1 MKCPQCQST
10 SYRKNGRRN
19 GRQNYLCKNCGRQ
32 FLETASSVLSI
43 TEFSAPGV
51 VTDLDL
57 ESMTEVTPVSES
69 NDAENLPLDLQVDR
83 EFFSSSKNGVSVLLL
98 DAENLKID
106 LNAEKFLLSLAQSP
120 QLIKIAFANWR
131 NTSLAKQDAD
141 LYDRGYQLIHVP
153 NGKNSADAKMIAFGA
168 SIFQPYPHVKEVFI
182 CSSDGLLMH
191 LCHQLQNHGIV
202 VYWVRRKDAKLI
214 VENRHT
220 GETKHYSISLN
231 TEIPSLDILM
241 NKLEILIQS
250 ERESIDERIS
260 KITALSALFQARC
273 NIVKQEKTSNEELNT
288 SVSNSE
294 NNNNLMT
301 EMILNYGE
309 LVNNIHSTVHTNLNG
324 SAINEIII
332 EPIDSKENLEKALI
346 QLIKKMKS
354 QNTKEDICTNTLTKE
369 FTNLYGKPPS
379 SVIKA
384 LGLGSTLS
392 KFLKSCK
399 CFKLQQKGNQY
410 KIELA

>member
-32 FLETASSVLSI
+32 FLETASSVLPT
-43 TEFSAPGV
+43 TEISLPDVG
-51 VTDLDL
+51 TDLEA
-57 ESMTEVTPVSES
+57 ESMTEVTAFTER
-69 NDAENLPLDLQVDR
+69 NDR
-83 EFFSSSKNGVSVLLL
+83 ETLPSDIQIDREILSASETVPSVLLL
-98 DAENLKID
+98 DVENLKID
-106 LNAEKFLLSLAQSP
+106 LNAEKFLVSLAQSP
-120 QLIKIAFANWR
+120 QIIKFAFANWR

-168 SIFQPYPHVKEVFI
+168 SIFKTYPHVKEVFI
-182 CSSDGLLMH
+182 CSSDGLFMH

-202 VYWVRRKDAKLI
+202 VYWVRRKDGKLI

-241 NKLEILIQS
+241 NQLESLLQS
-250 ERESIDERIS
+250 ERESIDERLS
-260 KITALSALFQARC
+260 KISVFSALFQARC
-273 NIVKQEKTSNEELNT
+273 SIAKQENTVGEKAPKTATKSG
-288 SVSNSE
+288 
-294 NNNNLMT
+294 NNNNLT
-301 EMILNYGE
+301 PEVVLNDSNGLGNSDRNGTANNGNIL
-309 LVNNIHSTVHTNLNG
+309 
-324 SAINEIII
+324 A
-332 EPIDSKENLEKALI
+332 PIDSKEKLEKALI
-346 QLIKKMKS
+346 QLMKKMKS
-354 QNTKEDICTNTLTKE
+354 QNTKEDISPNTLSKE
-369 FTNLYGKPPS
+369 FTNIYGKPPS
-379 SVIKA
+379 SVIKE

-392 KFLKSCK
+392 KFLKSCS